1 VVPSTTPLL
10 PASVSTSA
18 QNASVLVFSNTVS
31 GTPTIVK
38 VDWSGS
44 EAGIIDVSGSGTESF
59 LLDPGANSD
68 VPFVG
73 STNTASVSSADE
85 IAHTVDL
92 AMADNAI
99 TYSKTPSSTASAA
112 LANVIVPFVFVKTT
126 TTITDQGSF
135 TNLTADGFKILAS
148 GGDKL
153 GLFTGNTTNDT
164 KYVYLA
170 GRDDNSGTRVNVLDE
185 TGYGAGKSVNQIVL
199 AGATQAMVIQSG
211 SVYYTDEGQASG
223 GTLAKSL
230 YDTTSATDQINGG
243 TGFIAVAYLG
253 MADDATAEGSSYG
266 QATRLTYN
274 GVAYSVAAVE
284 NGTYTIWGN
293 EYILNKSGAASYV
306 TALKSALDNST
317 SGIANS
323 AYNDGYE
330 IPKPAMH
337 VSRSGPLTSPVF

>member
-1 VVPSTTPLL
+1 MNP
-10 PASVSTSA
+10 
-18 QNASVLVFSNTVS
+18 
-31 GTPTIVK
+31 
-38 VDWSGS
+38 
-44 EAGIIDVSGSGTESF
+44 
-59 LLDPGANSD
+59 
-68 VPFVG
+68 
-73 STNTASVSSADE
+73 
-85 IAHTVDL
+85 
-92 AMADNAI
+92 
-99 TYSKTPSSTASAA
+99 
-112 LANVIVPFVFVKTT
+112 VIVF
-126 TTITDQGSF
+126 
-135 TNLTADGFKILAS
+135 
-148 GGDKL
+148 
-153 GLFTGNTTNDT
+153 FTGNTTNDT